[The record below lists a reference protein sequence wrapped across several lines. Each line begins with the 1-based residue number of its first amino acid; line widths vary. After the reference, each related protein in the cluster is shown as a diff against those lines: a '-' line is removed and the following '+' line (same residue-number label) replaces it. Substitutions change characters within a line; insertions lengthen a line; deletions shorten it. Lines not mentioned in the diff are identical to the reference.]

1 MTPSIHPSLF
11 LLFLALKSCVSL
23 ALSKGG
29 YFHPASPPQQCSTT
43 SPLLSLSLTGH
54 HRVHCISCLVRPPG
68 WMISGPVGT
77 RSGHR
82 PSAPVASDSRAL
94 NLQIMLTINNAPPSL
109 LRSIR
114 SRGAFYRTPVWT
126 RAATKRSRC
135 WRGNKACACL
145 GAALRSRASDAHNLL
160 FLEQFCIAGNMDGW
174 GMIHWIPPPQFLTVR
189 TYTDLWYCRCLWGKM
204 HGFWNLDAVLTCY
217 SYISTSS
224 GSLSSFEWT
233 EVWCS
238 GAHFSESQQP
248 TAYTPL

>member
-1 MTPSIHPSLF
+1 MHGVVWCDVSDPMHQPCSWHRIPLSEAASPWHNPSIHPSLF
-11 LLFLALKSCVSL
+11 LLVLALKSCVSL

-114 SRGAFYRTPVWT
+114 SRGAFYRTPVWI
-126 RAATKRSRC
+126 RAATKRSGC

-145 GAALRSRASDAHNLL
+145 GRFAIAS
-160 FLEQFCIAGNMDGW
+160 
-174 GMIHWIPPPQFLTVR
+174 
-189 TYTDLWYCRCLWGKM
+189 LWC
-204 HGFWNLDAVLTCY
+204 A
-217 SYISTSS
+217 
-224 GSLSSFEWT
+224 
-233 EVWCS
+233 
-238 GAHFSESQQP
+238 
-248 TAYTPL
+248 